1 MLDYQITNV
10 RKYDGTNRTEKAI
23 EVFNAVTGKTISTTR
38 RRPFEPK
45 DAWVARAFQFAV
57 AMDRRDRSEVLARKL
72 GVALTA

>member
-23 EVFNAVTGKTISTTR
+23 EVFNAVTGATLATCR
-38 RRPFEPK
+38 RRPFESK

-57 AMDRRDRSEVLARKL
+57 ETDRRERSNALAHKL
-72 GVALTA
+72 GVVLS